1 MTKDYS
7 TETHLSKD
15 ELLQILNE
23 IDSEQQNDRKT
34 THDQPNGIDPHHRH
48 PNPSNPFF

>member
-1 MTKDYS
+1 MKKDYP
-7 TETHLSKD
+7 TGAHLSKD

-23 IDSEQQNDRKT
+23 IDCEHQSDHKAVEDRRKESD
-34 THDQPNGIDPHHRH
+34 HSGLY